1 MQIDQVRKVRRF
13 NRTVTQRV
21 GALDQSYLD
30 RGRPLGEARI
40 IYEIGRAGID
50 LRVLREKLA
59 LDSGYLSRLLRSLE
73 RQGLVEMRSTARD
86 RRTRRVTLTP
96 RGVAELE
103 AYDAQ
108 SDALATSL
116 LEPLDAER
124 RARLVAAMAEVEQLI
139 HAGEI
144 EIRVEP
150 PDGPDATACLDA
162 YLKELADRF
171 EDGFDPTIPHAAR
184 PEQLTPPAGYFMV
197 ARLHG
202 RVAGCG
208 ALKLVGDGIAELK
221 RMWTADFA
229 RGQGVARN
237 LLETI
242 EAKARALGI
251 HTLRLETNK
260 ALIEAHALYR
270 AAGFREVPPFNEEPY
285 AHHWFAK
292 QL

>member
-1 MQIDQVRKVRRF
+1 MQLDQVRKVRRF
-13 NRTVTQRV
+13 NRTLTQRV
-21 GALDQSYLD
+21 GALEQSYLD

-40 IYEIGRAGID
+40 VYEIGRAGID

-73 RQGLVEMRSTARD
+73 RQGLVEVRSTARD
-86 RRTRRVTLTP
+86 RRARRLTLTSA
-96 RGVAELE
+96 GLAELE
-103 AYDAQ
+103 AYDAE

-116 LEPLDAER
+116 LAPLDPER

-139 HAGEI
+139 HAGDI
-144 EIRVEP
+144 EVRVEP

-162 YLKELADRF
+162 YFTELAERF
-171 EDGFDPTIPHAAR
+171 EGGFDPRIPHAAR

-197 ARLHG
+197 ARVRA

-208 ALKLVGDGIAELK
+208 ALKLVGGGIGEVK

-229 RGQGVARN
+229 RGHGVARTV
-237 LLETI
+237 LAAI
-242 EAKARALGI
+242 EAKARELDV

-260 ALIEAHALYR
+260 ALVEAHALYR

>member
-1 MQIDQVRKVRRF
+1 VRKVRRF

-30 RGRPLGEARI
+30 RGRPLGEARL
-40 IYEIGRAGID
+40 IYEIGRAGVD

-73 RQGLVEMRSTARD
+73 RQGLVEVRSTARD
-86 RRTRRVTLTP
+86 RRTRRVTLTL

-124 RARLVAAMAEVEQLI
+124 RARLVAAMAEVEQLL

-150 PDGPDATACLDA
+150 PDGPDATACLGA
-162 YLKELADRF
+162 YFNELADRF
-171 EDGFDPTIPHAAR
+171 EDGFDATIPHAAR

-208 ALKLVGDGIAELK
+208 ALKLVGDGIGEVK

-229 RGQGVARN
+229 RGQGVARTV
-237 LLETI
+237 LETI
-242 EAKARALGI
+242 EAKARALGV

-260 ALIEAHALYR
+260 ALREAHALYR
-270 AAGFREVPPFNEEPY
+270 SAGYREVPAFNEEPY